1 MSRLQDYVHFL
12 LSFYQK
18 RLTIN
23 YIKHMPIQKTRR
35 GKRFIIVYNKTE
47 RKKKEKQQTQLQKK
61 QIAQYLQ
68 ISYK

>member
-23 YIKHMPIQKTRR
+23 YIKHMQIQKLRS
-35 GKRFIIVYNKTE
+35 GKRFIIVYNRRGEK
-47 RKKKEKQQTQLQKK
+47 KQQTQLQKK